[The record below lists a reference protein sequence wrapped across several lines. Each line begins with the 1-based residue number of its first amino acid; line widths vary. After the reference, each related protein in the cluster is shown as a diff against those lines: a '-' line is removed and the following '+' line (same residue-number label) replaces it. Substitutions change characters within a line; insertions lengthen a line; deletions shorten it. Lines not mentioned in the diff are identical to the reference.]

1 MTDNE
6 SWIKS
11 LESNYYMYDVDSN
24 QLSVI
29 DVPDKKAILMLLSD
43 SIFKGQAAYKN
54 MMICKI
60 CNMRHR
66 YMQ

>member
-29 DVPDKKAILMLLSD
+29 DVPDKKAILIILERQH
-43 SIFKGQAAYKN
+43 FKGQAAYK
-54 MMICKI
+54 KI
-60 CNMRHR
+60 
-66 YMQ
+66 

>member
-29 DVPDKKAILMLLSD
+29 DVPDKKSNTDNIGAIAFLKDKLL
-43 SIFKGQAAYKN
+43 IK
-54 MMICKI
+54 KI
-60 CNMRHR
+60 
-66 YMQ
+66 